1 MKTDREVKNMKE
13 ERNNG
18 KTIKQSAAAGN
29 MCEKTAR
36 KYLQAGKLP
45 SQTAK
50 QREYRTHPDVFNE
63 VWDSLVPYLKNN
75 ERIEGKTLFEYLQ
88 NENPGKYQD
97 GQLRSFQRK
106 IKNWKATQG
115 PDKEVYFPQ
124 EYKPGFQ
131 CQSDFTHMEAL
142 GITINRQPF
151 DHLLYHFV
159 LPYSNWED
167 VTICFSESFEA
178 LCEGLQNALWELGK
192 VPTEHRTDR
201 LSAAINNHCN
211 KTEFTERYNHL
222 LGHYGLKAS
231 KTNPYSGNENGDV
244 EQAHNQFKR
253 HVDQQLMLR
262 GSRDFSNEEEYKTF
276 IRECLHRKNLN
287 RTDRFGEEIKNM
299 TPLPAIRIEDFKRVL
314 ARVTRFSTIRVA
326 HSVYSVP
333 SRLIQENVDVRLF
346 ANHLE
351 VYYGG
356 KNIQKMPRLRGEST
370 FNVQY
375 RHVIGSLIRKPGAF
389 ENYKYKAC
397 MFPSSYFRIAYDA
410 LMAKSS
416 GGYVKAYLKIL
427 KLAADEGESLVE
439 EILKSHIESGQ
450 EIYPEII
457 EKSVR
462 EKQSVKV
469 TLGEN
474 IDPVNLKD
482 YDALLEGVLV

>member
-1 MKTDREVKNMKE
+1 MKE

-18 KTIKQSAAAGN
+18 KSIKQSAAAGN

-36 KYLQAGKLP
+36 KYLKAGKLP
-45 SQTAK
+45 SQTTK
-50 QREYRTHPDVFNE
+50 PRKYRTHPDAFFR
-63 VWDSLVPYLKNN
+63 VWDSIRPFLENN

-88 NENPGKYQD
+88 NENPGKFQD

-106 IKNWKATQG
+106 IKNWKAIQG

-131 CQSDFTHMEAL
+131 CQSDFTHMETLA
-142 GITINRQPF
+142 ITINKQPF
-151 DHLLYHFV
+151 DHMLYHFV
-159 LPYSNWED
+159 LPYSNWENA
-167 VTICFSESFEA
+167 TICFSESFEA

-192 VPTEHRTDR
+192 VPIEHRTDR

-244 EQAHNQFKR
+244 EQAHNQLKR

-262 GSRDFSNEEEYKTF
+262 GSRDFSSREEYMKF
-276 IRECLHRKNLN
+276 IRACLDRKNRN
-287 RTDRFGEEIKNM
+287 RSDKLSQELKNM
-299 TPLPAIRIEDFKRVL
+299 SALPAIRIEDFKRVL
-314 ARVTRFSTIRVA
+314 ARVTKFSTIRVA
-326 HSVYSVP
+326 HGVYSVP

-356 KNIQKMPRLRGEST
+356 QIIQNMPRLRGESA
-370 FNVQY
+370 FNIQY
-375 RHVIGSLIRKPGAF
+375 RHVIDSLIRKPGAF
-389 ENYKYKAC
+389 ENYRYKAC
-397 MFPSSYFRIAYDA
+397 MFPSSHFRIAYDA
-410 LMAKSS
+410 LIAKNS

-427 KLAADEGESLVE
+427 KLAAHDGESLVE
-439 EILKSHIESGQ
+439 EILISQIESGQ
-450 EIYPEII
+450 EISPELV

-462 EKQSVKV
+462 EKQSIKV

-474 IDPVNLKD
+474 IDPVNLTD